1 METSQPVTEISIP
14 FNRPAVVGNE
24 RRYMDEAIAAGRI
37 SGDGQFSRRCHDLL
51 AAELGAAR
59 ALLTTSCTHALEMT
73 ALLLDIQP
81 GDEVIL
87 PSFTFVSTVNA
98 FALRGARPV
107 FADIRADTLN
117 LDEAALPRLI
127 GPRTRAIVVVHY
139 AGVGCEMEVIL
150 DHAARHGLAV
160 IEDNAHGLFG
170 KRNGRLLGSFG
181 CMSTLSF
188 HETKN
193 VTCGEGG
200 ALIINDPRYVERAEI
215 VREKG
220 TNRSQFFRGMV
231 DRYTWVDLGS
241 SYLPSDL
248 LAAYL
253 LAQLEERER
262 IQTARRRIWDGYAR
276 ELAGWAAT
284 HGVRLPV
291 VPPGCEQPYH
301 IFYLLLPSLE
311 ARQRFIGHLREH
323 GILAVFHYVPLHL
336 SAFARKIAVRPANCP
351 VATDVA
357 DRLVRLPLY
366 FDLSAAEQDR
376 VIDAVIAFRP

>member
-1 METSQPVTEISIP
+1 MTTTEITIP
-14 FNRPAVVGNE
+14 FNRPALVGQE
-24 RRYMDEAIAAGRI
+24 RAYMDAALAAGRI
-37 SGDGQFSRRCHDLL
+37 SGDGQFTRACHALL

-59 ALLTTSCTHALEMT
+59 ALLTTSCTHALEMA
-73 ALLLDIQP
+73 ALLLDVQP
-81 GDEVIL
+81 GDEVVI

-107 FADIRADTLN
+107 FADIRPDTLN
-117 LDEAALPRLI
+117 LDEAQLPELL
-127 GPRTRAIVVVHY
+127 GPRTRAIVPVHY
-139 AGVGCEMEVIL
+139 AGVGCAMETIL
-150 DHAARHGLAV
+150 DLAAQHGIAV
-160 IEDNAHGLFG
+160 VEDNAHGLFG
-170 KRNGRLLGSFG
+170 KLDGRLLGSFG

-200 ALIINDPRYVERAEI
+200 ALIVNDPRYVERAEI

-253 LAQLEERER
+253 LAQLEARER
-262 IQTARRRIWDGYAR
+262 IQAARRRIWERYEK
-276 ELAGWAAT
+276 ELAGWAAAS
-284 HGVRLPV
+284 GARLPV

-301 IFYLLLPSLE
+301 IFYLLLPSLA
-311 ARQRFIGHLREH
+311 ARQGLIAHLREH

-336 SAFARKIAVRPANCP
+336 SAQARKLAARPASCP

-357 DRLVRLPLY
+357 DRLLRLPLFY
-366 FDLSAAEQDR
+366 DLSAEDQER
-376 VIDAVIAFRP
+376 VIGAVTSFHP